1 LNFAPIVYVNVT
13 KGVTK
18 MRTSKLALLEQ
29 ETGEP
34 LEVIGPRAIVGA
46 NGSVNKAAADLKD
59 TFNVDVTT
67 SALNYWLLKKGLR
80 VHVETETKVYVR
92 KAEF

>member
-1 LNFAPIVYVNVT
+1 LNFAPIVYLNET
-13 KGVTK
+13 EGVTD

-34 LEVIGPRAIVGA
+34 LEVIVPRAIVGA
-46 NGSVNKAAADLKD
+46 GGSVNKAAADLKE
-59 TFNVDVTT
+59 TWKVDVTP
-67 SALNYWLLKKGLR
+67 SSINYWLLKNALR
-80 VHVETETKVYVR
+80 VHVETKVVVR